1 MDGAGTATSPVQGA
15 AAPSRTNLRWLF
27 VGGVIAV
34 GLGAALF
41 GTLVAPAP
49 SLSLIGLLC
58 SLTGVAELLLVGLLF
73 AAALLTGIPG
83 LACAS
88 LAVALVH
95 HLRQGRWA
103 LLHRAAFNATTHVLA

>member
-41 GTLVAPAP
+41 GTLVAPAL

-58 SLTGVAELLLVGLLF
+58 SLAGVAELLLVDLYGCG
-73 AAALLTGIPG
+73 AVSVSPTTQPWSWRGTG
-83 LACAS
+83 
-88 LAVALVH
+88 
-95 HLRQGRWA
+95 
-103 LLHRAAFNATTHVLA
+103 